1 MSTDLWDKALK
12 ILEID
17 TRVNSV
23 IYSTILCNV
32 KQVDFSDNVL
42 ILSCRNDYEL
52 GLVKGKE
59 IDTYINNAV
68 NIVSDGNVSVKYIIE
83 GDEKAKTVTSLSE
96 KRAIRKENLTVN
108 DGISSDFTF
117 DNFIVGDCNRFAH
130 ASAISVANNPGKSSS
145 RNPLYLWGNSGLGKT
160 HLMKAIGYSIRQ
172 NFKDKI
178 VLYTTCE
185 EFTNAYIACMKS
197 KQYEEFRAK
206 YRGVDVLL
214 IDDIQFLIGKEGIQM
229 EFFNTFE
236 SLITSGKQIVI
247 TCDKAPKNLT
257 ELDSR
262 LTSRFQNGLMMDIQP
277 PDFETRKAIFL
288 NKVQKDGLDL
298 SDDIINYVCENVTK
312 DVRDLNGAYN
322 IVSAYYVLS
331 NGELTLDIV
340 ESKLSTVISPG
351 KNKKLTVEIVIDAV
365 SKYYDISAEKM
376 IGKLRNAEIVNARSV
391 AMYICRDLLEMQYE
405 KIGSKFGGRK
415 HTTVM
420 NACNNVEQDEN
431 LMADIESIKKRIM
444 E

>member
-23 IYSTILCNV
+23 IYTTILCNV

-59 IDTYINNAV
+59 IDTYITSAV
-68 NIVSDGNVSVKYIIE
+68 NIVSDGPVSVKYIIE

-96 KRAIRKENLTVN
+96 KRAIQKENLNVN

-365 SKYYDISAEKM
+365 SKYYDISA
-376 IGKLRNAEIVNARSV
+376 
-391 AMYICRDLLEMQYE
+391 
-405 KIGSKFGGRK
+405 
-415 HTTVM
+415 
-420 NACNNVEQDEN
+420 
-431 LMADIESIKKRIM
+431 
-444 E
+444 